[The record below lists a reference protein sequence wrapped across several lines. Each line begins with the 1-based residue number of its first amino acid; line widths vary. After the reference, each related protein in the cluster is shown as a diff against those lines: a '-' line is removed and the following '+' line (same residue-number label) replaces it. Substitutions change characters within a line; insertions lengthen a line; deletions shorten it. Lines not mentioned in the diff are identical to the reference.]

1 MLSFFICKNTELTG
15 NQGKDVIMSEFK
27 SITSQEELD
36 AIVKARVAREREKFS
51 DYEELKKKVADF
63 ETKEAAYHSTIEGL
77 KTEKTELSN
86 QLETANGELTQTK
99 LQSAKQRIATEF
111 GLPIDLADR
120 LRGDDVEGFKA
131 DAELLAGYITPKQQL
146 PPVKSNEPAVTDPKE
161 QGWAEMAR
169 NLINKGE

>member
-1 MLSFFICKNTELTG
+1 
-15 NQGKDVIMSEFK
+15 MSEFK

-86 QLETANGELTQTK
+86 QLETANGELT
-99 LQSAKQRIATEF
+99 
-111 GLPIDLADR
+111 
-120 LRGDDVEGFKA
+120 
-131 DAELLAGYITPKQQL
+131 
-146 PPVKSNEPAVTDPKE
+146 
-161 QGWAEMAR
+161 
-169 NLINKGE
+169 